1 MAETWINHQTGQVEI
16 RGDVNDP
23 ELAWVATQIG
33 YRNVFRRGVYE
44 VRDEIQAELAEMGLA
59 DGFIVTTVGGGT
71 PDSAVRIGQVRVH
84 HGDPSYPLYVMRR
97 PRGRPPLYGETMIQ
111 TGVRL
116 PREQIEWLKT
126 KPEGIS
132 EYLRALIARE
142 MEAEE

>member
-1 MAETWINHQTGQVEI
+1 MAETWINHQGQVEI

-23 ELAWVATQIG
+23 ELAWVAQVVG
-33 YRNVFRRGVYE
+33 YRNIFQRAVHE
-44 VRDEIQAELAEMGLA
+44 VRDEIQAELAEMDL
-59 DGFIVTTVGGGT
+59 DGFIVTTVGT
-71 PDSAVRIGQVRVH
+71 PDAVRVGQVRVH
-84 HGDPSYPLYVMRR
+84 GDSSYHPLYVMRR

-132 EYLRALIARE
+132 EYLRVLIARE
-142 MEAEE
+142 MEEAEE